1 MPLVVV
7 DTSVALPATLSPR
20 GLARKFWVLLALGAL
35 THREEHLRLELEALE
50 REAVETGGTIG
61 GRTAIETLIERAGE
75 RRAALAEL
83 LPHDAPSD
91 WTAAGG
97 AYLFD
102 EYERKVRVVSAKL
115 GRDIDDQEAA
125 QLRRQVEAVCVAG
138 PPPFDPAAVPAL
150 TPDPSDDAIVYT
162 ALRAGADLIVSD
174 DKHIVPRRA
183 NGAHLYEHDQG
194 RVLAVTFDRLLHDHL
209 DDMAWDDV
217 DGAWLAESYRG
228 LNVVPR

>member
-7 DTSVALPATLSPR
+7 DSSVALPATLSPR

-35 THREEHLRLELEALE
+35 THREAHLRLDLEALD
-50 REAVETGGTIG
+50 REAAETDGTIG
-61 GRTAIETLIERAGE
+61 GRPAIETLIERAGE

-83 LPHDAPSD
+83 LPYDAPSD
-91 WTAAGG
+91 WTAAGS

-102 EYERKVRVVSAKL
+102 EYERKVRVVAAKL
-115 GRDIDDQEAA
+115 GRDIDDHEAA
-125 QLRRQVEAVCVAG
+125 QLRRQVEAICIAG

-150 TPDPSDDAIVYT
+150 TPDPTDDAIVYT
-162 ALRAGADLIVSD
+162 ALLVGADLIVSD

-183 NGAHLYEHDQG
+183 NGAQVYEHDQR

-209 DDMAWDDV
+209 DGIAWDEV
-217 DGAWLAESYRG
+217 DGAWLAEAYRG
-228 LNVVPR
+228 INVVPL